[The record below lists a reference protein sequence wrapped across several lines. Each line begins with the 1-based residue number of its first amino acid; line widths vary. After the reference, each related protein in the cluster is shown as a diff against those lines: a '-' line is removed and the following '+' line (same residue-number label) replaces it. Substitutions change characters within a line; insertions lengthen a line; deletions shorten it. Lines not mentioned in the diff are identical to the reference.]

1 MKPGD
6 KMIWRGSPP
15 HKTYGAREVT
25 ATVIKLTP
33 TGRVQIE
40 IETPNGTITKF
51 VSPKS
56 LDPAPLMNNYI
67 DTRR

>member
-6 KMIWRGSPP
+6 KVIWFGSPP
-15 HKTYGAREVT
+15 HKTYGNRQVI

-51 VSPKS
+51 VSAKS
-56 LDPAPLMNNYI
+56 LAHETI
-67 DTRR
+67 DE